1 MASKSWLG
9 QGFRRPILLQGH
21 ERSLTQIKYNRD
33 GDLLFSCSKDHVI
46 NVWYTH
52 NGERLG
58 TYDGHN
64 GTVWTVDVDSESM
77 YMVSGS
83 ADNQLRLWNVA
94 TGKCLYTWEFPTAVK
109 RVAFSED
116 DKQVVCIT
124 EQRMGFQCTIRV
136 FNINRTGDGTKQSKE
151 PAHMFSPVG
160 SKATVCAFTSQPGII
175 FTGHESGKVALFNY
189 KTGEEVDSNERAH
202 GDVVTDLQM
211 SPDKTYCITS
221 SKDKSARIHDTKT
234 LDVIKTFTT
243 ETPLNSAAIAPNK
256 PYVLLGGGQ
265 EAMSVTTTSLRQ
277 GKFETRFWHKVFE
290 EEVGRVKGHFG
301 PINTIAVHPK
311 GISYAS
317 GGEDG
322 FVRVHHFDESY
333 FKTQPYGDLQI
344 ED

>member
-1 MASKSWLG
+1 M
-9 QGFRRPILLQGH
+9 RPILLQGH

-64 GTVWTVDVDSESM
+64 GTVWTVDVDSESRFF
-77 YMVSGS
+77 VSGS

-124 EQRMGFQCTIRV
+124 EQRMGYQCTIRV
-136 FNINRTGDGTKQSKE
+136 FNISRNGDGSKQSKE
-151 PAHMFSPVG
+151 PAHIFNPIG
-160 SKATVCAFTSQPGII
+160 SKATVCAFTSQPSII
-175 FTGHESGKVALFNY
+175 FTGHESGKVALFNF

-202 GDVVTDLQM
+202 SDVVTDLQM

-311 GISYAS
+311 GNSYAS

-322 FVRVHHFDESY
+322 FIRVHHFDESY